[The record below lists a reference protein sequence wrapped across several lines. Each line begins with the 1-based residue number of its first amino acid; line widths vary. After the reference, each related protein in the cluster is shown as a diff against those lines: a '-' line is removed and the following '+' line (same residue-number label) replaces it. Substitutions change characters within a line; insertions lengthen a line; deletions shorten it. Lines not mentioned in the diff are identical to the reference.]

1 MFARLVM
8 LLTILA
14 ITVVTTVTPA
24 HAARMSMGFGVDHAT
39 HVADIVHSPDTVER
53 DCDGKQHCGSADAAM
68 CEVVCA
74 GLSAFLTA
82 SGTKSGHAHGPARHS
97 FPSDAIHVG
106 RVPGLTEHPPKLR
119 LL

>member
-1 MFARLVM
+1 M

-14 ITVVTTVTPA
+14 ITLVTTVASA
-24 HAARMSMGFGVDHAT
+24 HAMGFGVDHAT
-39 HVADIVHSPDTVER
+39 HAVDIVHSPDTVER

-74 GLSAFLTA
+74 GLSTFLTA
-82 SGTKSGHAHGPARHS
+82 SGAEAGHTHGPASHG
-97 FPSDAIHVG
+97 FPSEVIHIG